1 VLNTSSADPM
11 LPSTDRGRP
20 TLLGRMPRSTGPL
33 LVLDVVI
40 VCAAYALTSVLVRDA
55 ASQSFDLGDLVK
67 LLPAAAGLQ
76 LLVGLVMG
84 SYLGRWRVGTF
95 GEAGGL
101 LAVTTIATAGTWL
114 VNQILD
120 PHPVPRSVP
129 VLAGFIALVGM
140 GVPRAIWRLRLTR
153 SLASR
158 AVPYQRVVLLG
169 AGEGAFYILP
179 FLLAPDSPYRPV
191 ALLDDDPTKRFR
203 RIHGIPV
210 VGSCKELSAVSRRL
224 RAEVA
229 LIAVP
234 SADGDLVRRLVG
246 YCDEAGIEVKVLP
259 HISELVGGLSVGD
272 IRAVSEADVLGRRA
286 TQLDLDA
293 MAENL
298 HGKRVLITG
307 AGGSIGSELS
317 RQVFRF
323 GPSELTLL
331 DRDESALHGVMLT
344 MTGQANLDADTTVLC
359 DIRDRDAVRKIF
371 AERRPEVVFH
381 AAALKHVNMLERFPD
396 EALKTNVV
404 GTLNILDA
412 AVEFGTERFINISTD
427 KAANP
432 ENILGYSK
440 RLTECLTSRAAAQ
453 SGKTFVSVRFGNV
466 LGSRGSMLETF
477 RKQVANGGPITVTDP
492 DVTRYF
498 MMVEEA
504 VALTIQSAAIGR
516 AGEVLILDMGEPV
529 LIEDVAKMMAS
540 GSPRNIEIIYT
551 GLRPGE
557 KLHELLIGEGEIDD
571 RPFHPEITQ
580 TLVPAISED
589 SLATLLA
596 HEAPL
601 SARPLMEKACGLA
614 KTTPATTSDGP
625 SRPVA
630 EPAHAN

>member
-1 VLNTSSADPM
+1 
-11 LPSTDRGRP
+11 
-20 TLLGRMPRSTGPL
+20 
-33 LVLDVVI
+33 
-40 VCAAYALTSVLVRDA
+40 
-55 ASQSFDLGDLVK
+55 
-67 LLPAAAGLQ
+67 
-76 LLVGLVMG
+76 
-84 SYLGRWRVGTF
+84 
-95 GEAGGL
+95 
-101 LAVTTIATAGTWL
+101 
-114 VNQILD
+114 
-120 PHPVPRSVP
+120 
-129 VLAGFIALVGM
+129 
-140 GVPRAIWRLRLTR
+140 
-153 SLASR
+153 
-158 AVPYQRVVLLG
+158 
-169 AGEGAFYILP
+169 
-179 FLLAPDSPYRPV
+179 
-191 ALLDDDPTKRFR
+191 
-203 RIHGIPV
+203 
-210 VGSCKELSAVSRRL
+210 
-224 RAEVA
+224 VA

-317 RQVFRF
+317 RQVYRF

-344 MTGQANLDADTTVLC
+344 MTGRANLDGETTVLC

-412 AVEFGTERFINISTD
+412 SVEFGTEKFINISTD

-453 SGKTFVSVRFGNV
+453 SGRTFVSVRFGNV

-580 TLVPAISED
+580 TLVPAISEA
-589 SLATLLA
+589 SLAGLLDPA
-596 HEAPL
+596 APL
-601 SARPLMEKACGLA
+601 NARPLMERACDLVRPRA
-614 KTTPATTSDGP
+614 VPASDSP